1 MKSKLV
7 KEGILFF
14 IRLNSSIKIS
24 HTVNMKDDVVNSQ
37 MCVWFFLHTLTIL
50 FMVRHSYQGKDNHS
64 DHDNA
69 SYDANVKVNACLRTW
84 KNK

>member
-7 KEGILFF
+7 KEGIMFC

-37 MCVWFFLHTLTIL
+37 MCVCVFLNTLTIL

>member
-69 SYDANVKVNACLRTW
+69 SYDANVKVNAFLRTW